1 MNCKKCNTF
10 IPNEASFCPSCGFP
24 VGRTEMN
31 DKKKRKGC
39 KRIFIIVLSVFLILC
54 IVFAAIV
61 IAALNAASKAERKTE
76 LAMIQIKLL
85 DDALQQYKFDVGYY
99 PSDLQCLVENID
111 KADKWNGPYIMPNV
125 PRDPWNN
132 EYQYLVPG
140 DYGDFD
146 IYPFGMGNNGGG
158 SITDVDL
165 GKQWKERMIAESKGE
180 LDMSKGRDFYD
191 SQIVLPDNQVFGQ
204 MAKREALGQQYDK
217 LRQAGWSQ
225 EQISNC
231 VMREKYLPLV
241 RLAIGRPNV
250 TGYEKMTSEQ
260 WGIVK
265 KEMIKRQ
272 LRGVKNNLNKVDSKT
287 GLSNS
292 GMTDFKY
299 DKVYEDAL
307 SLAWDARV
315 KALRN
320 GKNPDT
326 VEIHYSD
333 VIKNNPA
340 MQNAVTR
347 ASMNSW

>member
-1 MNCKKCNTF
+1 
-10 IPNEASFCPSCGFP
+10 
-24 VGRTEMN
+24 MN

-204 MAKREALGQQYDK
+204 MAEREALGQQYDK